1 MSRYQ
6 AAALHFLGSASVLF
20 LIFAL
25 VRWIWY
31 PGPLFFAAS
40 GANLIGIVTAVD
52 VVVGPLIMLII
63 FDAKKKGI
71 KFDVVFILLCQIA
84 FIGYGSWSIFQARP
98 VYIAFVNQG
107 FMLVI
112 ANEIE
117 DTDMAK
123 ASNPEFKRRPWFGP
137 LTVGTKAPSDE
148 KKREEIL
155 FAGIGGMGL
164 QNLPQYYVPYTE
176 VMPQV
181 KQAARPVAE
190 LPKISMEDKQRLLD
204 FQAQQKNQAVNF
216 IPMRS
221 KQRHLY
227 AAIDPKTGAI
237 LGIL

>member
-40 GANLIGIVTAVD
+40 GANLIGIITAVD

-63 FDAKKKGI
+63 FDVKKNNL
-71 KFDVVFILLCQIA
+71 KFDVAFILLCQLA
-84 FIGYGSWSIFQARP
+84 FIGFGSWSIFQARP
-98 VYIAFVNQG
+98 VFIAFVNQE
-107 FMLVI
+107 FRLVI

-117 DTDMAK
+117 DNDLNK
-123 ASNPEFKRRPWFGP
+123 ALNPEFKRLPWFGP
-137 LTVGTKAPSDE
+137 LMVGTKGPTDD
-148 KKREEIL
+148 KKREEIM

-176 VMPQV
+176 VLSQV
-181 KQAARPVAE
+181 KQAARPVTE
-190 LPKISMEDKQRLLD
+190 LTKISTEDKQRLLD
-204 FQAQQKNQAVNF
+204 YQAQAKNQTLNF
-216 IPMRS
+216 IPMKS

-227 AAIDPKTGAI
+227 AAIDPKTGAM